1 MNEPSSS
8 RPEDKRI
15 SPADGNTTKVESS
28 ESNVSQDAADT
39 RSASPSPT
47 SKQSPDN
54 TVPQSVQRGSSW
66 LRLRSEIP
74 RWLATMGGFLMLAL
88 VGGLWWAATTGD
100 DEERWLSHNQ
110 LPSIAETWQTLPELL
125 DAEAPERHIWN
136 NTIVSLKRVVIGFS
150 LAVLIGIP
158 VGVAAGCFPLVRS
171 FFSPLVL
178 FGRNIPI
185 AALIPLVLALFGTD
199 ETQKYMFIFIAC
211 VAFIIADTIDA
222 VNEVAQ
228 RYIETALTLGASQL
242 QIVFKVLVPLA
253 MPMIFNS
260 LRVLFGL
267 AFGYIMLVE
276 IMKESDEAGG
286 LGSLLNTA
294 RRRGSSEYTVIII
307 LTIPLVAYVIDQ
319 ILFVTQCW
327 LFRWKYAQEADRS
340 AAFRISRAV
349 VGLFW
354 KPELKPTSNN

>member
-1 MNEPSSS
+1 MTEPKIPNDSDASNEEVGAPNVNS
-8 RPEDKRI
+8 
-15 SPADGNTTKVESS
+15 VESANAVDA
-28 ESNVSQDAADT
+28 SNPQA
-39 RSASPSPT
+39 SASVVVADAKSERPG
-47 SKQSPDN
+47 QS
-54 TVPQSVQRGSSW
+54 SYRGYSW

-74 RWLATMGGFLMLAL
+74 GWASVVTGLFAIAT
-88 VGGLWWAATTGD
+88 VGLLWWFATTG
-100 DEERWLSHNQ
+100 ENELRLLGHSQ
-110 LPSIAETWQTLPELL
+110 LPSIPETWEMLDQLL
-125 DAEAPERHIWN
+125 DPEHPESHLWN

-150 LAVLIGIP
+150 LAVLVGIP
-158 VGVAAGCFPLVRS
+158 VGVAAGCFPIVRC
-171 FFSPLVL
+171 FFAPMVL

-228 RYIETALTLGASQL
+228 RYIETALTLGASQM
-242 QIVFKVLVPLA
+242 QIIFKVLVPLA
-253 MPMIFNS
+253 MPMVFNS

-294 RRRGSSEYTVIII
+294 RRMGYTEYTVIII
-307 LTIPLVAYVIDQ
+307 LTIPLVAYVIDK
-319 ILFVTQCW
+319 LLYVAQCW
-327 LFRWKYAQEADRS
+327 LFRWKYGQEAERS
-340 AAFRISRAV
+340 LAFRFSRTI

-354 KPELKPTSNN
+354 KPVAGQPR

>member
-1 MNEPSSS
+1 MDEPTSS
-8 RPEDKRI
+8 DNTNQV
-15 SPADGNTTKVESS
+15 SP
-28 ESNVSQDAADT
+28 SQDKGLDAASDAT
-39 RSASPSPT
+39 ASIAPDSAH
-47 SKQSPDN
+47 
-54 TVPQSVQRGSSW
+54 VQASSQPRLSW
-66 LRLRSEIP
+66 LRLRAEIP
-74 RWLATMGGFLMLAL
+74 GWVATLAGLLSIAL
-88 VGGLWWAATTGD
+88 VGVLWWAATSGEY
-100 DEERWLSHNQ
+100 EERWLSHSQ
-110 LPSIAETWQTLPELL
+110 LPSVSETWEMRKELL
-125 DAEAPERHIWN
+125 DSEAPESHLWN
-136 NTIVSLKRVVIGFS
+136 NTIVSLKRVVVGFA
-150 LAVLIGIP
+150 LAVLVGIP
-158 VGVAAGCFPLVRS
+158 IGVAAGCFPLIRS

-185 AALIPLVLALFGTD
+185 AALIPLVLALFGTG

-222 VNEVAQ
+222 VSEVAQ

-253 MPMIFNS
+253 MPMVFNS

-294 RRRGSSEYTVIII
+294 RRMGYTEYTVIII
-307 LTIPLVAYVIDQ
+307 LTIPLVAYIIDQ
-319 ILFVTQCW
+319 FLYVVQCW
-327 LFRWKYAQEADRS
+327 LFRWKYGKEAERS
-340 AAFRISRAV
+340 MAFRISRSI

-354 KPELKPTSNN
+354 KPGHRVSTTG